1 MKVFPESNKIIFRN
15 SAKAIIVKDGKL
27 LLLQKQHPGNPAFTV
42 FPGGGQEPGESLSE
56 ALERECREEIG
67 AIVKV
72 EKLLFIRE
80 YRSWEQEFHNPARLM
95 HQVEFFFECNLL
107 EDLREDLVD
116 NPDPGQIGA
125 LWVPINALTEANLY
139 PKMLRELL
147 PKKLQEEP
155 SSTVPVYLGCVN

>member
-1 MKVFPESNKIIFRN
+1 MENVIFRN
-15 SAKAIIVKDGKL
+15 SSKAIIVHNHNV
-27 LLLQKQHPGNPAFTV
+27 LLLQKQHQGNPVFTV

-125 LWVPINALTEANLY
+125 LWVSINTLNEANLY
-139 PKMLRELL
+139 PKILRDLL
-147 PKKLQEEP
+147 PKNCKKSL
-155 SSTVPVYLGCVN
+155 